1 MEMED
6 QNQDLSTAK
15 SKGDILEQ
23 HVEHLFKTANFKTQR
38 NVRISSYEIDVLA
51 ELGDRKI
58 VIECKNY
65 QNSSLTIRNLIH
77 QWSSKNKLIN
87 AHKVIIVVAGIS
99 LSESDKNLAAELDIT
114 LWGEDDLAELFTES
128 LKPDSFKEVLLDN
141 ISIRPLT
148 ISERWGREI
157 MFELCLPA
165 FNRFRKS
172 NDEIKFLRL
181 EGWLTR
187 FILSELSFQNTDSNI
202 RSNHI
207 RLFVEL
213 KESEAKFV
221 GRRNLSYKNY
231 WDKLKSILSSEDS
244 SFNSLGRDISGKYLA
259 HMYELENEWDNQA
272 ALFLESEGLVS
283 LNVKLTARVILMI
296 TNDQGFQISLSSNN
310 NNEIRVKPLE
320 NGFSIEVLRI
330 SQKEA
335 DTLDWILTSKHLIS
349 SDAQIG
355 GVKQYFWYILSS
367 AELIE
372 NLTRIIIE
380 FFKVGANEGLLDSQ
394 IEQQIVQSRN

>member
-1 MEMED
+1 MKMED
-6 QNQDLSTAK
+6 QNQNLSTAK
-15 SKGDILEQ
+15 GKGDILEQ

-38 NVRISSYEIDVLA
+38 NVRIASYEIDVLA

-128 LKPDSFKEVLLDN
+128 LKPDSFKEILLEN
-141 ISIRPLT
+141 ISFRPLT
-148 ISERWGREI
+148 ISERWEREI

-165 FNRFRKS
+165 FNRFGKS

-181 EGWLTR
+181 EGWLKR
-187 FILSELSFQNTDSNI
+187 FILSELSFQNTDNNI
-202 RSNHI
+202 RSSHI

-231 WDKLKSILSSEDS
+231 WDKLKSILASEDS
-244 SFNSLGRDISGKYLA
+244 PFNSLGRDVSGKYLA
-259 HMYELENEWDNQA
+259 HMYELENEWENQR
-272 ALFLESEGLVS
+272 ALFFESEGLVS
-283 LNVKLTARVILMI
+283 LNIKLTARVILMI
-296 TNDQGFQISLSSNN
+296 TNDQGFQISLNSNN
-310 NNEIRVKPLE
+310 NNEIRVRPLE

-330 SQKEA
+330 NQKEA
-335 DTLDWILTSKHLIS
+335 DTLDWILTSKHLIT

-380 FFKVGANEGLLDSQ
+380 FFKADANEGLLDSQ
-394 IEQQIVQSRN
+394 IEQQIVKSRF

>member
-1 MEMED
+1 M
-6 QNQDLSTAK
+6 
-15 SKGDILEQ
+15 
-23 HVEHLFKTANFKTQR
+23 
-38 NVRISSYEIDVLA
+38 
-51 ELGDRKI
+51 
-58 VIECKNY
+58 
-65 QNSSLTIRNLIH
+65 
-77 QWSSKNKLIN
+77 
-87 AHKVIIVVAGIS
+87 
-99 LSESDKNLAAELDIT
+99 
-114 LWGEDDLAELFTES
+114 
-128 LKPDSFKEVLLDN
+128 
-141 ISIRPLT
+141 
-148 ISERWGREI
+148 
-157 MFELCLPA
+157 
-165 FNRFRKS
+165 
-172 NDEIKFLRL
+172 

-187 FILSELSFQNTDSNI
+187 FILSELSFQNTDSSI
-202 RSNHI
+202 RSSHI

-231 WDKLKSILSSEDS
+231 WDKLKSILASEDS

-259 HMYELENEWDNQA
+259 HMYELENEWENQA

-296 TNDQGFQISLSSNN
+296 TNDQGFQISLSSNS

-349 SDAQIG
+349 SDAQIS
-355 GVKQYFWYILSS
+355 GVKQYFWFILSS

-380 FFKVGANEGLLDSQ
+380 FFKVDANEGLIDSQ
-394 IEQQIVQSRN
+394 IEQQIVQSRI

>member
-231 WDKLKSILSSEDS
+231 WDKLKSILASEDS

>member
-1 MEMED
+1 MKMED
-6 QNQDLSTAK
+6 QNQNLSTAK
-15 SKGDILEQ
+15 GKGDILEQ

-38 NVRISSYEIDVLA
+38 NVRIASYEIDVLA

-87 AHKVIIVVAGIS
+87 AHKIIIVVAGIS

-128 LKPDSFKEVLLDN
+128 LKPDSFKEILLDN
-141 ISIRPLT
+141 ISFRPLT
-148 ISERWGREI
+148 ISERWEREI

-165 FNRFRKS
+165 FNRFGK
-172 NDEIKFLRL
+172 NHDEIKFLHL
-181 EGWLTR
+181 EGWLKR

-202 RSNHI
+202 RSSHI

-221 GRRNLSYKNY
+221 GRRNLNYQNY
-231 WDKLKSILSSEDS
+231 WDKLKSILASEDS
-244 SFNSLGRDISGKYLA
+244 PFNSLGRDVSGKYLA
-259 HMYELENEWDNQA
+259 HMYELENEWENQR
-272 ALFLESEGLVS
+272 ALFFESEGLVS
-283 LNVKLTARVILMI
+283 LNIKLTARVILMI
-296 TNDQGFQISLSSNN
+296 TNDQGFQISLNSNN
-310 NNEIRVKPLE
+310 NNEIRVRTLE

-330 SQKEA
+330 NQKEA

-380 FFKVGANEGLLDSQ
+380 FFKADANEGLLDSQ
-394 IEQQIVQSRN
+394 IEQQIVKSRF

>member
-6 QNQDLSTAK
+6 QNLSTAK

-128 LKPDSFKEVLLDN
+128 LKPDSFKEVLLEN

-165 FNRFRKS
+165 FNRFSKG

-187 FILSELSFQNTDSNI
+187 FILSELSFQNTDSSI
-202 RSNHI
+202 RSSHI

-231 WDKLKSILSSEDS
+231 WDKLKSILASEDS

-259 HMYELENEWDNQA
+259 HMYELENEWENQA

-296 TNDQGFQISLSSNN
+296 TNDQGFQISLSSNS

-349 SDAQIG
+349 SDAQIS
-355 GVKQYFWYILSS
+355 GVKQYFWFILSS

-380 FFKVGANEGLLDSQ
+380 FFKVDANEGLIDSQ
-394 IEQQIVQSRN
+394 IEQQIVQSRI